1 MCLGAGEGLTKQGFA
16 VAQTPQKHRN
26 NKPHL
31 QTRMKKLQSV
41 KKQLLLT

>member
-1 MCLGAGEGLTKQGFA
+1 MCLGAGEGLTKQGLLWLRRR
-16 VAQTPQKHRN
+16 QKHRN

-31 QTRMKKLQSV
+31 QTRMKKLQLV